1 MNESPE
7 EALDAQAS
15 VLMKRGIS
23 LMNDPAAVTDALAC
37 FDQAL
42 DIRRQLPAEVPVFRY
57 GLAACLLNRADAL
70 VRLGGD
76 THLAEALQAYD
87 EGIAVTRG
95 LELTSDPRFP
105 RRLVI
110 AYQNRGLALAMRG
123 DMESAL
129 GSFESAATLLEDE
142 VSATIEDRRY
152 MRAAVWMN
160 LANARIAAGRPELDV
175 PAHEAAL
182 RAIAL
187 VDGLEAEEPGYADI
201 GLRARHV
208 LCRVAANR
216 FSASPEGAAADDVH
230 AATDAV
236 DDGLEL
242 IRRWEQRG
250 EPRFRGLAC
259 DLFRF
264 GARVYA
270 IFQPQFLDEF
280 VADNVD
286 PSRSSRD
293 YVDDPAVQAA
303 AQEALS
309 LRPRSH

>member
-1 MNESPE
+1 VNQSRE

-15 VLMKRGIS
+15 ALMKQGIS
-23 LMNDPAAVTDALAC
+23 LMNDQSAVADALAC

-42 DIRRQLPAEVPVFRY
+42 AMRRQLPTADVPLFRY

-70 VRLGGD
+70 VRLGGAA
-76 THLAEALQAYD
+76 HLEDALLAYD
-87 EGIAVTRG
+87 EGIAVTCD
-95 LELTSDPRFP
+95 LELSSDPRFP
-105 RRLVI
+105 RRLAV

-123 DMESAL
+123 DLDAAL
-129 GSFESAATLLEDE
+129 GSFEAAATLLEDE
-142 VSATIEDRRY
+142 ASAAIEDRRY

-160 LANARIAAGRPELDV
+160 LANARIAAGRPELDD
-175 PAHEAAL
+175 PAQEAAL
-182 RAIAL
+182 RAIAA
-187 VDGLEAEEPGYADI
+187 VDGLEADDPGYADI

-216 FSASPEGAAADDVH
+216 FSASPEGAAAEDVH
-230 AATDAV
+230 GATDAV
-236 DDGLEL
+236 DEALDL

-250 EPRFRGLAC
+250 EARFRGLAA

-270 IFQPQFLDEF
+270 SFQPQFLDEF

-286 PSRSSRD
+286 PARSSPD
-293 YVDDPAVQAA
+293 YVDDPAMQAA

-309 LRPRSH
+309 LRR

>member
-1 MNESPE
+1 VNESPA

-15 VLMKRGIS
+15 ILMKRGIS
-23 LMNDPAAVTDALAC
+23 LMNDPSTVADALAC

-42 DIRRQLPAEVPVFRY
+42 EMRRQLPTADVPLFRY

-70 VRLGGD
+70 VRLGGAA
-76 THLAEALQAYD
+76 HLDDALLAYD
-87 EGIAVTRG
+87 EGIAVTND
-95 LELTSDPRFP
+95 LELSSDARFP
-105 RRLVI
+105 RRLAV

-123 DMESAL
+123 DLDAAL
-129 GSFESAATLLEDE
+129 GSFELAAALLEHE
-142 VSATIEDRRY
+142 VSAAIEDRRY

-160 LANARIAAGRPELDV
+160 LANARVAAGRPELDD
-175 PAHEAAL
+175 PAQEAAL
-182 RAIAL
+182 RAIAA
-187 VDGLEAEEPGYADI
+187 VDGLEADDPNYADI

-216 FSASPEGAAADDVH
+216 FSASPQGAAADDVH
-230 AATDAV
+230 GATDAV
-236 DDGLEL
+236 DEALDL
-242 IRRWEQRG
+242 IRHWERRG
-250 EPRFRGLAC
+250 EPRFRGLAA

-286 PSRSSRD
+286 PARSSPD
-293 YVDDPAVQAA
+293 YVDDPAMQAA

-309 LRPRSH
+309 LRR

>member
-1 MNESPE
+1 VNQSRE

-15 VLMKRGIS
+15 ALMKQGIS
-23 LMNDPAAVTDALAC
+23 LMNDQSAVADALAC

-42 DIRRQLPAEVPVFRY
+42 AMRRQLPTADVPLFRY

-70 VRLGGD
+70 VRLGGAA
-76 THLAEALQAYD
+76 HLEDALLAYD
-87 EGIAVTRG
+87 EGIAVTCD
-95 LELTSDPRFP
+95 LALSSDPRFP
-105 RRLVI
+105 RRLAV

-123 DMESAL
+123 DLDAAL
-129 GSFESAATLLEDE
+129 GSFEAAATLLEDE
-142 VSATIEDRRY
+142 ASAAIEDRRY

-160 LANARIAAGRPELDV
+160 LANARIAAGRPELDD
-175 PAHEAAL
+175 PAQEAAL
-182 RAIAL
+182 RAIAA
-187 VDGLEAEEPGYADI
+187 VDGLEADDPGYADI

-216 FSASPEGAAADDVH
+216 FSASPEGAAAEDVH
-230 AATDAV
+230 GATDAV
-236 DDGLEL
+236 DEALDL

-250 EPRFRGLAC
+250 EARFRGLAA

-270 IFQPQFLDEF
+270 SFQPQFLDEF

-286 PSRSSRD
+286 PARSSPD
-293 YVDDPAVQAA
+293 YVDDPAMQAA

-309 LRPRSH
+309 LRR